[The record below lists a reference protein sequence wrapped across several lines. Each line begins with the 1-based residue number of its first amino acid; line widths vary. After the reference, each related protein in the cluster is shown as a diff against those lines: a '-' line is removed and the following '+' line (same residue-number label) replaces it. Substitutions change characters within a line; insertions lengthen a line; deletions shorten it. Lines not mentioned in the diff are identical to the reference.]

1 MAECAHSTG
10 IEFGQSGFEEPV
22 SDVMTLVSLLN
33 RERIDLFSERCA
45 VKINLPSIFSETE

>member
-1 MAECAHSTG
+1 
-10 IEFGQSGFEEPV
+10 
-22 SDVMTLVSLLN
+22 MTLVSLLN